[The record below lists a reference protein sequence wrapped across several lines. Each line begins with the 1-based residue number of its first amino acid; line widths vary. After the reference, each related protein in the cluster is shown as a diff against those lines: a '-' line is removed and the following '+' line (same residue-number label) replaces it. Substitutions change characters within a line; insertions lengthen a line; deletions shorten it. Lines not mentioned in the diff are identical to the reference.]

1 MPIYQ
6 WKGRKKTGEYIK
18 GQVDAASPEIV
29 IDELHKNNIYPINVD
44 KKSEFLSMQLTASK
58 EISSKTKINDDDLIV
73 FTRQFSSLVD
83 SGVPI
88 LQGLSIMIEQQ
99 KNKNLKGI
107 LSKIKENIENGG
119 SLSDSFR
126 KFPRVFNDLYINLV
140 DAGEKGGVLDKVFR
154 RLSVYFE
161 KTLKLKRK
169 VKGAMIYPTIVLSV
183 AFGVIVILLTFVI
196 PVFANLFA
204 SVGAKLP
211 ALTQEVINFSDF
223 VKSYILYI
231 IIAIGVII
239 FLVKSY
245 YKKENG
251 RRNIDRLILKIPL
264 IGLLLKKVSIA
275 RFSRTLSTMIES
287 GVPILS
293 ALGIVSKISGN
304 KIIEESLIK
313 AKEDVASG
321 APLSAAINKTGLF
334 PPLVIQMIMVGEK
347 TGNLDA
353 MLAKVADYYDEEVDN
368 AVTNLTSMM
377 EPALIV
383 FLGIVVGV
391 LVVAM
396 YLPIFNLGNAIKG

>member
-1 MPIYQ
+1 MPVYQ
-6 WKGRKKTGEYIK
+6 WKGRKKTGEYIT
-18 GQVDAASPEIV
+18 GQIDAASPEIV
-29 IDELHKNNIYPINVD
+29 IDELHKNSIYPINVD
-44 KKSEFLSMQLTASK
+44 KKSEFLSLQLTASK
-58 EISSKTKINDDDLIV
+58 EVSSKTKISDNDLIV

-107 LSKIKENIENGG
+107 LSKIKENIESGG
-119 SLSDSFR
+119 SLSDSFK
-126 KFPRVFNDLYINLV
+126 KFPRVFNDLYVNLV

-211 ALTQEVINFSDF
+211 GLTQDVINFSDF
-223 VKSYILYI
+223 VRSYILYI
-231 IIAIGVII
+231 IIAIGIAV
-239 FLVKSY
+239 FLFKSY
-245 YKKENG
+245 YKRENG
-251 RRNIDRLILKIPL
+251 RRNIDRSILKLPL

-275 RFSRTLSTMIES
+275 RFSRTLSTMVES

-304 KIIEESLIK
+304 KIIEESLMK

-321 APLSAAINKTGLF
+321 SPLSTAINKTGLF
-334 PPLVIQMIMVGEK
+334 PPLVVQMIMVGEK

-368 AVTNLTSMM
+368 AVTNLTAMM

-383 FLGIVVGV
+383 FLGIVVGI

-396 YLPIFNLGNAIKG
+396 YLPIFNLGKAIKG

>member
-1 MPIYQ
+1 MPVYQ
-6 WKGRKKTGEYIK
+6 WKGRKKTGEYIT
-18 GQVDAASPEIV
+18 GQIDAASPEIV
-29 IDELHKNNIYPINVD
+29 IDELHKNSIYPINVD
-44 KKSEFLSMQLTASK
+44 KKSEFLSLQLTASK
-58 EISSKTKINDDDLIV
+58 EVSSKTKISDNDLIV

-107 LSKIKENIENGG
+107 LSKIKENIESGG
-119 SLSDSFR
+119 SLSDSFK

-211 ALTQEVINFSDF
+211 GLTQDVINFSNF
-223 VKSYILYI
+223 VRSYILYI
-231 IIAIGVII
+231 IIAIGIVV
-239 FLVKSY
+239 FLFKSY
-245 YKKENG
+245 YKTENG
-251 RRNIDRLILKIPL
+251 RRNIDISILKLPL

-275 RFSRTLSTMIES
+275 RFSRTLSTMVES

-293 ALGIVSKISGN
+293 ALDIVSKISGN
-304 KIIEESLIK
+304 KIIEESLMK

-321 APLSAAINKTGLF
+321 SPLSTAINKTGLF

-368 AVTNLTSMM
+368 AVTNLTAMM

-383 FLGIVVGV
+383 FLGIVVGI

-396 YLPIFNLGNAIKG
+396 YLPIFNLGKAIKG

>member
-1 MPIYQ
+1 MPVYQ
-6 WKGRKKTGEYIK
+6 WKGRKKTGEYIV
-18 GQVDAASPEIV
+18 GQIDAASPEIV

-44 KKSEFLSMQLTASK
+44 KKSEFLSLRLTASK
-58 EISSKTKINDDDLIV
+58 EVSSKTKISDNDLIV

-107 LSKIKENIENGG
+107 LSKIKENIESGG
-119 SLSDSFR
+119 SLSDSFK

-140 DAGEKGGVLDKVFR
+140 DAGEKGGVLDKVFK

-211 ALTQEVINFSDF
+211 GLTQDVINFSDF
-223 VKSYILYI
+223 VRSYILYI
-231 IIAIGVII
+231 IIAIGVVV

-245 YKKENG
+245 YKRENG
-251 RRNIDRLILKIPL
+251 ASDEPLLRWEVKI
-264 IGLLLKKVSIA
+264 A
-275 RFSRTLSTMIES
+275 
-287 GVPILS
+287 
-293 ALGIVSKISGN
+293 
-304 KIIEESLIK
+304 
-313 AKEDVASG
+313 
-321 APLSAAINKTGLF
+321 
-334 PPLVIQMIMVGEK
+334 
-347 TGNLDA
+347 
-353 MLAKVADYYDEEVDN
+353 
-368 AVTNLTSMM
+368 
-377 EPALIV
+377 
-383 FLGIVVGV
+383 
-391 LVVAM
+391 
-396 YLPIFNLGNAIKG
+396 